1 MFIPR
6 SVPSIPAST
15 TQMLTTNWDVLLSLV
30 DELNTDFTGV
40 RQEVKEAIPD
50 ENSRERS
57 RVNFPGRHHAA

>member
-1 MFIPR
+1 
-6 SVPSIPAST
+6 
-15 TQMLTTNWDVLLSLV
+15 MLTTNWDVLLSLV